1 MVYFI
6 IGQYGETESLIDGKL
21 GWNVRWTFGADQK
34 SEKTLNKVYFF
45 NVDQKLKNSHNDW

>member
-21 GWNVRWTFGADQK
+21 GWNVR
-34 SEKTLNKVYFF
+34 
-45 NVDQKLKNSHNDW
+45 